1 MVMDWVLFGRI
12 FTHVQKVFKS
22 VDLLFYEMVVVV
34 TKEGNVL
41 VFCSKQNVENK
52 HDGCFVV

>member
-12 FTHVQKVFKS
+12 FTLVQKVLKS
-22 VDLLFYEMVVVV
+22 VDLLFYEIVVVV

-41 VFCSKQNVENK
+41 VFC
-52 HDGCFVV
+52 